1 MGNSKFLIINFLK
14 MSNIVPLYQKE
25 EDLLL
30 KLKNSPEI
38 QFTISEKPLLELA
51 VKSKNLITFK
61 LRFIKIYE
69 KFILIFK
76 VVFCQFKK
84 KIFFF

>member
-1 MGNSKFLIINFLK
+1 
-14 MSNIVPLYQKE
+14 MSNITPLNLKDE
-25 EDLLL
+25 GESAPLLL
-30 KLKNSPEI
+30 KLKNYPEI
-38 QFTISEKPLLELA
+38 ECATSEKPLLELV

-76 VVFCQFKK
+76 VFSSIFLKK
-84 KIFFF
+84 SFVL